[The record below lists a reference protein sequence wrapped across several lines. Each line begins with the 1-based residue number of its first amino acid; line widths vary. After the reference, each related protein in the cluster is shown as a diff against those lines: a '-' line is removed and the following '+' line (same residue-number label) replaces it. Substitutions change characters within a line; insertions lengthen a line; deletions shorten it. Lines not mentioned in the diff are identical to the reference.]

1 MLSVN
6 SGRMSIAFDGTCWHA
21 GVRSQTG
28 SAMRGEDVGC
38 PIKVVLPMPTQI
50 ARNHPGS
57 LSVAPHRR
65 PGHVTQCT
73 SGCSGRIGFTYSY
86 CISRSS

>member
-1 MLSVN
+1 VLSVN
-6 SGRMSIAFDGTCWHA
+6 SGGMSIAFDGTCWYA

-57 LSVAPHRR
+57 LSVAPTV
-65 PGHVTQCT
+65 GQAT
-73 SGCSGRIGFTYSY
+73 SRNARADVLGG
-86 CISRSS
+86 